1 MTKTAK
7 HEIDLTNGPIF
18 KKLLVFALPLIFTN
32 LLHLIFNATDI
43 IVLGVLVDEFAV
55 GAVSAT
61 TPLVSLIINLFIG
74 LSVGASVVL
83 SKCVGKGDKEKARKV
98 VGTSTV
104 LSIIIGVFLLFV
116 GYFGSY
122 TFLSMMGC
130 AESLIDNATKYLQI
144 YFLGVPVII
153 FYNFA
158 SGLLRAVGDTFRP
171 MLFLLVAGIANVA
184 LNVFFIKVFNLTVEG
199 VAIGTVVSQ
208 GISAVLALIVLIK
221 NDGFCKLSL
230 KRLKIY
236 KIELIDILKVG
247 LPSGLQST
255 MFSISNVLIQATING
270 YGELAITANG
280 IAQQFDAFVYTVG
293 QAMSLACMSFVAQNY
308 GAIKANRIKSGIAKS
323 CILSFIF
330 QLSFGLLVILLS
342 DVLCGIMTDDINIIK
357 LVKIRL
363 NLLCSLYFIC
373 GIMEVLI
380 NSLRALG
387 KSTSA
392 MIVSIF
398 FVCVFRIIWLNSIY
412 LLSPSL
418 SMVFYSYPVSQL
430 LCIIVNLLILI
441 PTIKNVGKQKN

>member
-122 TFLSMMGC
+122 TFLSWMGC

-208 GISAVLALIVLIK
+208 GISAVLALIVLLK
-221 NDGFCKLSL
+221 SDGFCKLSL
-230 KRLKIY
+230 KRFKIY
-236 KIELIDILKVG
+236 KAELIDILKVG

>member
-18 KKLLVFALPLIFTN
+18 KKLIVFALPLIFTN

-61 TPLVSLIINLFIG
+61 TSLVSLIINLFIG

-83 SKCVGKGDKEKARKV
+83 SKCVGSGDKEKASRV
-98 VGTSTV
+98 VGTATV

-130 AESLIDNATKYLQI
+130 AKSLIDDATKYLQI

-158 SGLLRAVGDTFRP
+158 AGLLRAVGDTFRP
-171 MLFLLVAGIANVA
+171 MLFLLIAGIANVA

-199 VAIGTVVSQ
+199 VAIGTIASQ
-208 GISAVLALIVLIK
+208 GISAALALIALIK
-221 NDGFCKLSL
+221 NDGFCKLRI

-236 KIELIDILKVG
+236 KAELLDVLKVG

-255 MFSISNVLIQATING
+255 MFSISNVLIQTTING

-293 QAMSLACMSFVAQNY
+293 QATSLACMSFVAQNY
-308 GAIKANRIKSGIAKS
+308 GAIKPNRIKNGIVKS

-330 QLSFGLLVILLS
+330 QLSFGLIVILLS
-342 DVLCGIMTDDINIIK
+342 SVLCGIMTDDVNIIN
-357 LVKIRL
+357 LAKIRL
-363 NLLCSLYFIC
+363 NIMCSLYFIC
-373 GIMEVLI
+373 GIMEVLT

-412 LLSPSL
+412 LLAPSL
-418 SMVFYSYPVSQL
+418 SMIFYSYPVSQL
-430 LCIIVNLLILI
+430 LCIIVNVLILV

>member
-122 TFLSMMGC
+122 TFLSWMGC
-130 AESLIDNATKYLQI
+130 AESLIDSATKYLQI

-208 GISAVLALIVLIK
+208 GISAVLALIVLLK
-221 NDGFCKLSL
+221 SDGFCKLSL
-230 KRLKIY
+230 KRFKIY
-236 KIELIDILKVG
+236 KAELIDILKVG